1 MQNCFEISTKSAQ
14 DSKKIH
20 VLKLKMQQL
29 LGPQV
34 GPLPLVYRLIYLQTE
49 PTLKNKFVKMP
60 RIFYIE
66 IDIL

>member
-1 MQNCFEISTKSAQ
+1 M
-14 DSKKIH
+14 KIH

-29 LGPQV
+29 LGSQV
-34 GPLPLVYRLIYLQTE
+34 SPLPLVYRLIYLQTE
-49 PTLKNKFVKMP
+49 PILKNKFVKMP